1 MPLRWQSSRQSEKW
15 SRQSRREAISSK
27 FFLAVIFFPG
37 SLQVDFA
44 HVPPLPSPIPH
55 PPLLRPASFYCILL
69 QWRERRDK
77 SVSTRVPVSLGSRQD
92 MRCDFSFFFFCTM
105 WNESKVHWVLG
116 RDPEIPSCSQAPLLS
131 ALSALCPPFQYRV
144 AWNLVS
150 GDCAIPCCESHYG
163 LNECKILAVGIGGG
177 GEGMLAPIHAAFFAS
192 PQCASWRGFGGGKQS
207 SVSRWARGREEGRL
221 LCKACVHLG
230 GGRRSK

>member
-27 FFLAVIFFPG
+27 FFSCSHLFSRLPAGWFC
-37 SLQVDFA
+37 SCA
-44 HVPPLPSPIPH
+44 PLPSPIPPCSA
-55 PPLLRPASFYCILL
+55 PPHFYSILL

-77 SVSTRVPVSLGSRQD
+77 SVSTRVPVSLRSRQD
-92 MRCDFSFFFFCTM
+92 MRCDFYFLFFCTM
-105 WNESKVHWVLG
+105 WNESKVNWVLG

-150 GDCAIPCCESHYG
+150 GDCAIPCWESHYG

-177 GEGMLAPIHAAFFAS
+177 GGEGMLAPIHAATMRILEGIWGREAKFS
-192 PQCASWRGFGGGKQS
+192 EQMSKREGGGPPFVQG
-207 SVSRWARGREEGRL
+207 VRAP
-221 LCKACVHLG
+221 
-230 GGRRSK
+230 GRRATL